1 MSPTP
6 DQIEAEIEVQ
16 RAQLAATVDALAAKL
31 DVKSQA
37 QAKVAELKDRA
48 TTDTGSPRPEVMG
61 GAVAA
66 VVLSVAYVVWRRQA
80 Q

>member
-1 MSPTP
+1 MSPAP
-6 DQIEAEIEVQ
+6 EQIEAEIEVQ
-16 RAQLAATVDALAAKL
+16 RAQLAGTVDALAAKL

-37 QAKVAELKDRA
+37 QAKMADLKDRA

-66 VVLSVAYVVWRRQA
+66 VVLLVAYVVWKRRA
-80 Q
+80 R